1 MTTAAI
7 HQPQYLPYLGFFHK
21 VAQSDVFVVM
31 DDAQFQRRGVQH
43 RNRIKTSAG
52 EQWLTVPVTKR
63 GTEPSRAVQISATEP
78 WQRRHVTALRLN
90 YARAS
95 YHADL
100 GPSLYEVLERPWTNL
115 CELSMATTSWIMDA
129 LEITTPTVYQSE
141 LGVDGRASEL
151 LANLSVAVGA
161 DHYLS
166 GPGGKEYMEL
176 DVFEDAGVEVV
187 WQEFVSPTYPQLF
200 PEAGFI
206 PDLSAIDAILCCGS
220 QARAFVR

>member
-1 MTTAAI
+1 
-7 HQPQYLPYLGFFHK
+7 
-21 VAQSDVFVVM
+21 
-31 DDAQFQRRGVQH
+31 
-43 RNRIKTSAG
+43 
-52 EQWLTVPVTKR
+52 
-63 GTEPSRAVQISATEP
+63 
-78 WQRRHVTALRLN
+78 
-90 YARAS
+90 
-95 YHADL
+95 
-100 GPSLYEVLERPWTNL
+100 
-115 CELSMATTSWIMDA
+115 MATTSWIMDA